1 MALHE
6 KGNGEV
12 SVNNKKRY
20 KHMKK
25 MYGRWF
31 KEWFMR
37 EMVRRVQER
46 MDNAILYGTE
56 KTERKN

>member
-1 MALHE
+1 MLYE

-25 MYGRWF
+25 MYGKWF
-31 KEWFMR
+31 AKWFMG
-37 EMVRRVQER
+37 EFVKRVEER
-46 MDNAILYGTE
+46 MMKEILHGTE
-56 KTERKN
+56 KI